1 MRAGAYRCRRS
12 SRRLP
17 WAADGDF
24 GVNYER
30 KVEAMDS
37 LAGSTPSFYDEG
49 ESRRKRTR
57 LIVAL
62 VLIGF
67 ALAATWY
74 AFTHRG
80 TGAATAEGADGA
92 AAQSVP
98 NVTVVIPGRVPLHR
112 RWFSQRP

>member
-1 MRAGAYRCRRS
+1 M
-12 SRRLP
+12 
-17 WAADGDF
+17 
-24 GVNYER
+24 NYER

-62 VLIGF
+62 VLIGL

-92 AAQSVP
+92 AAQSIP
-98 NVTVVIPGRVPLHR
+98 NVTVVIPGGCRCR
-112 RWFSQRP
+112 RRSPRTARSPRAAKCPSGSRARAAR